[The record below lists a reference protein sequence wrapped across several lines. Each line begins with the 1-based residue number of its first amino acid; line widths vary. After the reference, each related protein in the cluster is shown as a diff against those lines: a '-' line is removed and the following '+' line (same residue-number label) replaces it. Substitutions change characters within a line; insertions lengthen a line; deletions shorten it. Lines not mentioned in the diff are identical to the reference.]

1 MDLNQFT
8 QAMDEKGWFI
18 LQGAASKELVTRLKK
33 ELNELS
39 IFLTIK
45 SVIWWAV
52 IFWFVCAPAVAV
64 AGA

>member
-1 MDLNQFT
+1 IPLRRWGKSAGRT
-8 QAMDEKGWFI
+8 Q
-18 LQGAASKELVTRLKK
+18 TRADGIVGQTKK